1 MQRVLITG
9 ATGLVGGHL
18 LRLLINEPRITAIAA
33 PTRRPLQGFPGV
45 ENPHDPQL
53 SDALA
58 LVSEPVDT
66 VFCCL
71 GTTRREAGSKEAF
84 VHADFT
90 LVVDTALTGLR
101 LGAKRMLVVSS
112 MGANA
117 RSPFFYN
124 RVKGEME
131 NALIAQDWPSLTIVR
146 PSMLLGDREKQR
158 VSESLFAPLFR
169 LFPGNW
175 KSISAQ
181 DVARALLTLAFSTD
195 NNGVQVIS
203 SAQLRAIAAA
213 SPFAK

>member
-1 MQRVLITG
+1 MSRVLITG
-9 ATGLVGGHL
+9 ATGLVGSML
-18 LRLLINEPRITAIAA
+18 LQMLAKDPRVSAIAA
-33 PTRRPLQGFPGV
+33 PTRRPLDDIPGV
-45 ENPHDPQL
+45 FNPYDPQL

-58 LVSEPVDT
+58 RVTDPIDT

-84 VHADFT
+84 VHADYT

-101 LGAKRMLVVSS
+101 LGARHMLVVSS

-131 NALIAQDWPSLTIVR
+131 NALVAQEWVRLTIAR
-146 PSMLLGDREKQR
+146 PSMLLGHRQKQR

-169 LFPGNW
+169 IMPGNW
-175 KSISAQ
+175 KSIDAQ
-181 DVARALLTLAFSTD
+181 DVASAMLKAAFSP
-195 NNGVQVIS
+195 S
-203 SAQLRAIAAA
+203 SDRVEILTSSRLRAMA
-213 SPFAK
+213 SD

>member
-18 LRLLINEPRITAIAA
+18 LRLLINEPRVSAIAA

-45 ENPHDPQL
+45 DNPHDPQL

-58 LVSEPVDT
+58 LVTDPVDT

-84 VHADFT
+84 VHADYT
-90 LVVDTALTGLR
+90 LVVDTALTGQR
-101 LGAKRMLVVSS
+101 LGAKQMLVVSS

-131 NALIAQDWPSLTIVR
+131 NALIAQGWPSLTIVR
-146 PSMLLGDREKQR
+146 PSMLLGDREKKR
-158 VSESLFAPLFR
+158 VNESLLAPIFR
-169 LFPGNW
+169 LLPGNW

-181 DVARALLTLAFSTD
+181 DVARALLASAFSASD
-195 NNGVQVIS
+195 RGVQVIE
-203 SAQLRAIAAA
+203 SAQLREIAAE